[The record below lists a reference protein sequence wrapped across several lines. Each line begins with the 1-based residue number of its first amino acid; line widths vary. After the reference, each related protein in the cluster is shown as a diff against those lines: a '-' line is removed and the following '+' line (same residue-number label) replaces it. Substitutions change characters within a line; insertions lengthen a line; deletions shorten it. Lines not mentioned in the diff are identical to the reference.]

1 VTEKAATERAAL
13 VAVVGAG
20 TMGAGIAQVAAVAG
34 HPVLVFDAAEGAAG
48 RAVAAIRERVAGL
61 AAKGRLALDPSSLS
75 LQVAGDLDELAP
87 ARVVI
92 EAVAEDLAVKQALF
106 AGLEKVVSP
115 DCVLA
120 TNTSSLSPTALAAG
134 LSHPGRLVGLH
145 FFNPAPVMRLVE
157 VVSGLATDPAV
168 AAAVTRLAQD
178 WGKQVVQASAT
189 PGFIVNRIARPFYAE
204 ALRLAEEQ
212 AAGPATIDA
221 VLTQAGGFKMGPF
234 ALMDLVGQD
243 VNEAVTRSVWA
254 AFGHDPRF
262 APSLL
267 QRAMVEA
274 GWLGRKS
281 GRGWYQYG
289 EGTELPAPAAA
300 PGRPAPPYA
309 VEHGESPLRV
319 LLSRS
324 GTEVRP
330 GAGPDGTVGL
340 PGGALLARCD
350 GRPATALAAQWGQPV
365 VIADRTL
372 DDASA
377 TGIAIAAS
385 DGAPASA
392 AAEATGLLQA
402 AGLAVYLI
410 DDVPGL
416 VVTRTVAMLVNGAAD
431 ARHKGVASAA
441 DIDTAMRLGT
451 GYPLGPLAW
460 GDRWGPATITGI
472 LDALQAWY
480 GEDRYRPSALLRRI
494 AVTGRS
500 LGGQS

>member
-1 VTEKAATERAAL
+1 VIDRSAP

-34 HPVLVFDAAEGAAG
+34 HPVIVYDAAEGAAA
-48 RAVAAIRERVAGL
+48 RAVAAVRDRVARL
-61 AAKGRLALDPSSLS
+61 VEKGRLEGLRVPVDLR
-75 LQVAGDLDELAP
+75 LEVAGELGDLTRA
-87 ARVVI
+87 ACVI

-106 AGLEKVVSP
+106 ADLEKVVAP

-120 TNTSSLSPTALAAG
+120 TNTSSLSPTAIAAG

-189 PGFIVNRIARPFYAE
+189 PGFIVNRVARPFYAE
-204 ALRLAEEQ
+204 ALRLAEERV
-212 AAGPATIDA
+212 ASPATIDA
-221 VLTQAGGFKMGPF
+221 VLTRTGGFRMGPF

-254 AFGHDPRF
+254 AFGYDPRF

-274 GWLGRKS
+274 GWLGRKT
-281 GRGWYQYG
+281 GRGWFRYG
-289 EGTELPAPAAA
+289 DDAEPSQPDAA
-300 PGRPAPPYA
+300 PVRSAPSW
-309 VEHGESPLRV
+309 VTEHGESPLRI
-319 LLSRS
+319 LLGRS
-324 GTEVRP
+324 GVEIR
-330 GAGPDGTVGL
+330 AGERRDGTVEL
-340 PGGALLARCD
+340 PRGALLVRCD
-350 GRPATALAAQWGQPV
+350 GRPATALGRPAV
-365 VIADRTL
+365 VVDRAL
-372 DDASA
+372 DDATA
-377 TGIAIAAS
+377 EGIAIAAS
-385 DGAPASA
+385 DGCPAEA
-392 AAEATGLLQA
+392 ADEATGLLQA
-402 AGLAVYLI
+402 AGLTVYVV
-410 DDVPGL
+410 DDAPGL
-416 VVTRTVAMLVNGAAD
+416 VVTRTVAMLVNGAVD

-451 GYPLGPLAW
+451 NYPLGPLAW
-460 GDRWGPATITGI
+460 GDRWGPATIVGI
-472 LDALQAWY
+472 LDAMQAWY

-494 AVTGRS
+494 AAADGS
-500 LGGQS
+500 LT

>member
-1 VTEKAATERAAL
+1 VIGRDAP
-13 VAVVGAG
+13 VAVIGAG

-34 HPVLVFDAAEGAAG
+34 HPVTVYDVLDGAAA
-48 RAVAAIRERVAGL
+48 RAVAAIGERVAGL
-61 AAKGRLALDPSSLS
+61 VARGRLALDPARLS
-75 LQVAGDLDELAP
+75 LRAAGDLGELAP

-92 EAVAEDLAVKQALF
+92 EAVAEDLAVKQALL
-106 AGLEKVVSP
+106 ADLEKIVTP

-134 LSHPGRLVGLH
+134 LSYPGRLVGLH

-168 AAAVTRLAQD
+168 AAAVTRLARD

-189 PGFIVNRIARPFYAE
+189 PGFIVNRVARPFYAE

-243 VNEAVTRSVWA
+243 VNEAVTRSVWT

-267 QRAMVEA
+267 QRGMVEA
-274 GWLGRKS
+274 GWLGRKT
-281 GRGWYQYG
+281 GRGWYDYS
-289 EGTELPAPAAA
+289 PAAA
-300 PGRPAPPYA
+300 PPAPDAAPGRRA
-309 VEHGESPLRV
+309 PAHVTEHGRSPLRV
-319 LLSRS
+319 LLGRS
-324 GTEVRP
+324 GAEIR
-330 GAGPDGTVGL
+330 AGTGTGGTVEL
-340 PGGALLARCD
+340 PGGARMVRCD
-350 GRPATALAAQWGQPV
+350 GRPAAAVAAELAAPV
-365 VIADRTL
+365 VVVDRAL

-377 TGIAIAAS
+377 AGLAIAAS
-385 DGAPASA
+385 GGCPA
-392 AAEATGLLQA
+392 AAVDEAAGLLQA
-402 AGLAVYLI
+402 AGLAVYVI

-416 VVTRTVAMLVNGAAD
+416 VVTRTVAMLVNGAVD
-431 ARHKGVASAA
+431 ALAKGVASAA
-441 DIDTAMRLGT
+441 DIDLAMRLGT

-460 GDRWGPATITGI
+460 GDRWGPEVVLGV
-472 LDALQAWY
+472 LDTLQAWY
-480 GEDRYRPSALLRRI
+480 GEDRYRPSARLRRI
-494 AVTGRS
+494 VLSGGS
-500 LGGQS
+500 LGGES